1 MHNYLLPEAFN
12 IADFQPYWAQFLI
25 RPEFIES
32 TYFLYEATS
41 DPHYLEVGKQLIKS
55 IKKFTMTPCGFAAV
69 RDVRTGHLD
78 DRMDSFVL
86 SETFKVG
93 LSSLLSS
100 FSSGHFLT

>member
-12 IADFQPYWAQFLI
+12 INDFQPYWAQFLI

-32 TYFLYEATS
+32 TYFLYEATK
-41 DPHYLEVGKQLIKS
+41 DEHYLEVGKQLIKS

-93 LSSLLSS
+93 FRQRS
-100 FSSGHFLT
+100 FT